1 MPNHARVTKRI
12 PTIRDTNTKHKT
24 CVFQRD
30 LKKKEKFI

>member
-12 PTIRDTNTKHKT
+12 PSIRDTNTKHKT
-24 CVFQRD
+24 VFQRD